1 MVFRLM
7 RDDWRAAVILWRRDS
22 RTWEEMMKKTS
33 VDCKVKATQR
43 GLIAV
48 FKEERTDRR
57 GEW

>member
-1 MVFRLM
+1 M